1 MKGWMIRA
9 GSSGILFDDFVRE
22 NAVAIGWSK
31 LGDIRA
37 YKNKDALTKAYKDNF
52 DEKPGKRAGAVAMLD
67 KFLNVIQ
74 KGDLLVSYNAELRK
88 YLVAEDLGEF
98 RYEEGLIGNYPQ
110 LRSFNLKGYI
120 NRDDLK
126 QKTKNSLGS
135 TLTLFTLN
143 DETIHDLLAVLE
155 GKTNAPTVIED
166 TDIEDDTAQLKDNT
180 VDQSLELIKDK
191 INKLS
196 PDDMEELVATV
207 LRAMGFKAKVSPKG
221 ADRNVDV
228 FASPDG
234 LGLTSPRIKA
244 EVKHRNGSMGSKEIR
259 SFIGAL
265 RDGDRGLYISTG
277 GFTKD
282 ARYEAE
288 RANVP
293 VQLINIDDLAHLVVD
308 NYESFD
314 IEGRTLIPLV
324 KIYWPAV

>member
-1 MKGWMIRA
+1 
-9 GSSGILFDDFVRE
+9 
-22 NAVAIGWSK
+22 
-31 LGDIRA
+31 
-37 YKNKDALTKAYKDNF
+37 
-52 DEKPGKRAGAVAMLD
+52 
-67 KFLNVIQ
+67 
-74 KGDLLVSYNAELRK
+74 
-88 YLVAEDLGEF
+88 
-98 RYEEGLIGNYPQ
+98 
-110 LRSFNLKGYI
+110 
-120 NRDDLK
+120 
-126 QKTKNSLGS
+126 
-135 TLTLFTLN
+135 
-143 DETIHDLLAVLE
+143 
-155 GKTNAPTVIED
+155 
-166 TDIEDDTAQLKDNT
+166 
-180 VDQSLELIKDK
+180 
-191 INKLS
+191 
-196 PDDMEELVATV
+196 MEELVATV

-277 GFTKD
+277 GFTKV

-314 IEGRTLIPLV
+314 IEGKTLIPLV